1 MQPAALLTISRI
13 PPQIRG
19 ANDMELLMRTLVLA
33 TTAIAA
39 AIAAL
44 PAAAQTGP
52 AAPFTGP
59 RIEAL
64 AGYDNLQDGSDGS
77 SEGRD
82 GFLYGG
88 AIGYDIQAGG
98 VVLGADAELTDSTS
112 RARSYN
118 AFTAGDRFSV
128 NAGRD
133 IYLGGRVGYVISPL
147 AMIYA
152 KGGYTNARIES
163 RYTAGT
169 TEFRDHTNLDGFR
182 VGAGLEYNI
191 TPTAYVKGEYRYSH
205 YGDVDG
211 YNINLDRHQLLGGVG
226 IRF

>member
-1 MQPAALLTISRI
+1 MGGHRSRRGDVIVLDERGVTQSHTMIDAPATTHRVLLQRTQSRQRLTGV
-13 PPQIRG
+13 PDLSRG
-19 ANDMELLMRTLVLA
+19 ARHRFH
-33 TTAIAA
+33 
-39 AIAAL
+39 
-44 PAAAQTGP
+44 P
-52 AAPFTGP
+52 
-59 RIEAL
+59 
-64 AGYDNLQDGSDGS
+64 
-77 SEGRD
+77 GRRGGGD
-82 GFLYGG
+82 ARQVRGEVEGG
-88 AIGYDIQAGG
+88 A
-98 VVLGADAELTDSTS
+98 LGDQLRLD
-112 RARSYN
+112 
-118 AFTAGDRFSV
+118 
-128 NAGRD
+128 AGRD
-133 IYLGGRVGYVISPL
+133 LYVGGRVGYVISPL

-211 YNINLDRHQLLGGVG
+211 YNIDLDRHQLLGGVG

>member
-1 MQPAALLTISRI
+1 
-13 PPQIRG
+13 
-19 ANDMELLMRTLVLA
+19 MRKLVLA
-33 TTAIAA
+33 SVAIGTAV
-39 AIAAL
+39 AAL
-44 PAAAQTGP
+44 PAAAQTN
-52 AAPFTGP
+52 APFTGA

-64 AGYDNLQDGSDGS
+64 GGYDNLQDGGDGS

-82 GFLYGG
+82 GFVYGVG
-88 AIGYDIQAGG
+88 LGYDVQAGG
-98 VVLGADAELTDSTS
+98 VVLGAEGEITDSTT

-118 AFTAGDRFSV
+118 AITAGDRFSI

-133 IYLGGRVGYVISPL
+133 LYLGGRVGYVISPR

-152 KGGYTNARIES
+152 KGGYTNARVES
-163 RYTAGT
+163 RYDAGT
-169 TEFRDHTNLDGFR
+169 TTFRDHTNLDGFR

-211 YNINLDRHQLLGGVG
+211 YDIDADRHQLMGGVG

>member
-1 MQPAALLTISRI
+1 
-13 PPQIRG
+13 
-19 ANDMELLMRTLVLA
+19 MRKLVLA
-33 TTAIAA
+33 SVAIGT

-44 PAAAQTGP
+44 PAAAQTN
-52 AAPFTGP
+52 APFTGA
-59 RIEAL
+59 RVEAL
-64 AGYDNLQDGSDGS
+64 GGYDNLQDGGDGS

-82 GFLYGG
+82 GFVYGVG
-88 AIGYDIQAGG
+88 LGYDVQAGG
-98 VVLGADAELTDSTS
+98 VVLGAEGEITDSTT

-118 AFTAGDRFSV
+118 AITAGDRFSI

-133 IYLGGRVGYVISPL
+133 LYLGGRVGYVISPQ

-152 KGGYTNARIES
+152 KGGYTNARVES
-163 RYTAGT
+163 RYDVGT
-169 TEFRDHTNLDGFR
+169 TTFRDHTNLDGFR
-182 VGAGLEYNI
+182 VGAGLEYNL

-211 YNINLDRHQLLGGVG
+211 YDIDADRHQLMAGVG

>member
-1 MQPAALLTISRI
+1 
-13 PPQIRG
+13 
-19 ANDMELLMRTLVLA
+19 MRKLVLA
-33 TTAIAA
+33 TAA
-39 AIAAL
+39 VAAGIAAL
-44 PAAAQTGP
+44 PAAAQT

-59 RIEAL
+59 RVEAL
-64 AGYDNLQDGSDGS
+64 AGYDNLQDGGDGD

-88 AIGYDIQAGG
+88 AIGYDVQAGG
-98 VVLGADAELTDSTS
+98 VVLGAEAELTDSTS

-152 KGGYTNARIES
+152 KAGYTNARIES
-163 RYTAGT
+163 RYTLGT
-169 TEFRDHTNLDGFR
+169 AEIRDHTNLDGFR

-191 TPTAYVKGEYRYSH
+191 TPTTYVKGEYRYSH

-211 YNINLDRHQLLGGVG
+211 YDIDLDRHQLLGGVG

>member
-1 MQPAALLTISRI
+1 
-13 PPQIRG
+13 
-19 ANDMELLMRTLVLA
+19 MRKLVLA
-33 TTAIAA
+33 TAA
-39 AIAAL
+39 VAAGTAAL
-44 PAAAQTGP
+44 PATAQT

-59 RIEAL
+59 RVEAL
-64 AGYDNLQDGSDGS
+64 AGYDNLQDGGDGD

-88 AIGYDIQAGG
+88 AIGYDVQAGG
-98 VVLGADAELTDSTS
+98 VVLGAEAELTDSTS

-133 IYLGGRVGYVISPL
+133 IFLGGRVGYVISPL

-152 KGGYTNARIES
+152 KGGYTNARVES

-169 TEFRDHTNLDGFR
+169 VEFRDHTNLDGFR

-211 YNINLDRHQLLGGVG
+211 YDIDLDRHQLLGGIG

>member
-1 MQPAALLTISRI
+1 
-13 PPQIRG
+13 
-19 ANDMELLMRTLVLA
+19 MRKLVLA
-33 TTAIAA
+33 PLATIGAMAA
-39 AIAAL
+39 GIAAL

-52 AAPFTGP
+52 AAAAPFTGP
-59 RIEAL
+59 RVEAL
-64 AGYDNLQDGSDGS
+64 AGYDNLQDGGDGD

-88 AIGYDIQAGG
+88 EIGYDVQAGG
-98 VVLGADAELTDSTS
+98 VVLGAEAELTDSTS

-118 AFTAGDRFSV
+118 AFTPGDRFSV

-133 IYLGGRVGYVISPL
+133 IFLGGRVGYVISPL

-152 KGGYTNARIES
+152 KGGYTNARVES
-163 RYTAGT
+163 RYTAGNV
-169 TEFRDHTNLDGFR
+169 EFRDHTNLDGFR

-205 YGDVDG
+205 YGEVDG
-211 YNINLDRHQLLGGVG
+211 FDIDLDRHQLLGGIG